1 MVMKSS
7 SNILGQL
14 RGFANDAR
22 AELFSFI
29 PTSVGD
35 HLAIAKKEV
44 LTAVRE
50 VIDEE
55 IRWTD
60 KRWDAAKERKEAR
73 KASRPAPSDGSP
85 KSSAATA

>member
-7 SNILGQL
+7 SSFLGQL
-14 RGFANDAR
+14 RGFVNDAR
-22 AELFSFI
+22 AELFSFV

-35 HLAIAKKEV
+35 HLTVAKKEV
-44 LTAVRE
+44 LAAVRE

-60 KRWDAAKERKEAR
+60 KRWNMAKERKEAR
-73 KASRPAPSDGSP
+73 KASHPAPSDGSP
-85 KSSAATA
+85 NSTAAA